1 MQQGTKIGG
10 KLWFSII
17 FFGLIGQ
24 IAWIVENMY
33 FATFCQDI
41 YSNSGRPDL
50 SYIVTTLMV
59 IFSAITA
66 TVTTIVAGAKSDKVG
81 KRKPFIAWGYIIWGF
96 TIMIFALIPM
106 RAESNML
113 FLVGLALV
121 VFDCV
126 MTVAGSTSNDAA
138 FNAWIADNTD
148 TTNRGRVNT
157 ILSMLPVFAVVVV
170 FIGLGSLYNSAN
182 ENNRLFFI
190 VLGCI
195 PTAAGIL
202 ALFLVKDAKGLQSN
216 ANAESEHLVD
226 TLYGFRKDVIK
237 ANTMMY
243 VCLSAFC
250 IVNIAQQTF
259 FSYHINFIIKTLG
272 FGDAF
277 VIPMA
282 VIIVGAAVVTG
293 VMGVFFDKCG
303 RKRFYMPLIVF
314 FILGVFSFYLL
325 KNITGTSRTVVLYAG
340 GIVLMGAMLSLTGAL
355 QAAFQDYIPEGCEGR
370 FQGVR
375 MCFTVLIPMIIGPV
389 ISLIIGLDA
398 MGMNGEDFAPTFE
411 IFLAAAIVALFAFI
425 PLYFVRKDD
434 ERLRSTLVDKLSSN
448 KAL

>member
-1 MQQGTKIGG
+1 MKKSSGLGG
-10 KLWFSII
+10 RFWFCAI

-41 YSNSGRPDL
+41 FGNSGRPDL

-66 TVTTIVAGAKSDKVG
+66 TVTTIVAGARCDRAG
-81 KRKPFIAWGYIIWGF
+81 KRKPFIAWGYIVWGF

-106 RAESNML
+106 RAEAGML
-113 FLVGLALV
+113 FTVGLLLV
-121 VFDCV
+121 LFDCI

-138 FNAWIADNTD
+138 FNAWVADNTN
-148 TTNRGRVNT
+148 TTNRGKVNT

-170 FIGLGSLYNSAN
+170 FIGLGSLYNSQN
-182 ENNRLFFI
+182 ESNSIFFI

-202 ALFLVKDAKGLQSN
+202 ALAALKDADGLK
-216 ANAESEHLVD
+216 SENSDSYVQD
-226 TLYGFRKDVIK
+226 SLYGFKREVIK
-237 ANTMMY
+237 ENRMMY
-243 VCLSAFC
+243 VCLIAFC
-250 IVNIAQQTF
+250 IVNISQQTF
-259 FSYHINFIIKTLG
+259 FSYLINFIIKTLG

-282 VIIVGAAVVTG
+282 VIIVASAVVTG
-293 VMGVFFDKCG
+293 VMGIFFDKFG
-303 RKRFYMPLIVF
+303 RGKFYYPLAALLV
-314 FILGVFSFYLL
+314 LGTLSFYLL
-325 KNITGTSRTVVLYAG
+325 KNLQGGAMAAVLYIG
-340 GIVLMGAMLSLTGAL
+340 GIVMMGAMLSLTGAL
-355 QAAFQDYIPEGCEGR
+355 QAAFQDYIPSGFEGR

-375 MCFTVLIPMIIGPV
+375 MCFTVMIPMIIGPI

-398 MGMNGEDFAPTFE
+398 MGMNGEDFVPTYN

-425 PLYFVRKDD
+425 PLYFVKKDD
-434 ERLRSTLVDKLSSN
+434 RRLRESLIEKLEE
-448 KAL
+448 